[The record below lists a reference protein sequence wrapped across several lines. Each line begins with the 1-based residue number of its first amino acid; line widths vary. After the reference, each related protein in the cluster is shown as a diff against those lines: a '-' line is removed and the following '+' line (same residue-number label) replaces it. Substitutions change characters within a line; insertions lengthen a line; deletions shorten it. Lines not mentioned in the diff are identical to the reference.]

1 MTVPPDMPASP
12 GRRTFLAGTG
22 LLVSFALFGSMRVR
36 AGQENT
42 LGATILNPKLP
53 GDLKIEPMLDAWI
66 KIDATGVTVCSG
78 KVELGTGVR
87 TALWQVAADQLALP
101 LERFRFVTADTALT
115 PDEGYTAGS
124 HTMADGG
131 TAIFH
136 AASQVRQM
144 LVDAAAKK
152 LGARASE
159 LVLDNGIITAPDG
172 RQLTYEDAA
181 TGVDLHRFAAET
193 SPPADPSAYR
203 YIGRSIPRVDIPAK
217 VTGGAAYVQDMR
229 PDGMHHA
236 RVVRPPNH
244 GAVLLSADIARVA
257 RMPGVVRV
265 IRDGNYLAVVAKGEW
280 QAILAM
286 RALQASAR
294 WQQMETFPDNAA
306 IHAHLKTLPRLDYV
320 TTRDRAGAVHQASP
334 RPVALAPAP
343 LDAPHID
350 HLSATKQYV
359 LHGSIGPSCALAVWR
374 DGMLTVWT
382 HSQGVFPLRAGIAG
396 LLGLPREQVRCVHVE
411 GSGCYGHNGAD
422 DAAAD
427 AALIAHRMPGV
438 PIRVQWMRDQEAGW
452 EPLGPAME
460 TALEVATSE
469 DGELIAWRH
478 ALWSTPHNE
487 RITNPGRLLP
497 AWLVSTPIAPAP
509 PSPIPQPEG
518 DADRNA
524 VPIYRVPEVRVDMHF
539 VTQMPFR
546 TSAMR
551 SLGAHINVVTIES
564 MMDRLAER
572 HGHDPVAYRIA
583 QLSDPRAIAVIRR
596 AASEFGWTTT
606 AARLPNRG
614 VGFAFARYKNLMGY
628 CALALEVE
636 TDAEA
641 RSIRILR
648 VVVAVDCGQIV
659 NPDGLANQIEGGVVQ
674 SSSWTLFEQV
684 QTGAVGVKSVDW
696 QSYPILRFPQ
706 VPERIDVHLLD
717 QPGEPFLG
725 AAEIAQGPTAAA
737 LVSAIG
743 QATGRAVLQ
752 LPVIPHLWPAPMP
765 VGNDPHAPAQL
776 SKRTLRA

>member
-1 MTVPPDMPASP
+1 MTTQADKPASP
-12 GRRTFLAGTG
+12 GRRAFLAGSG
-22 LLVSFALFGSMRVR
+22 IVVSFALFGAIRAR

-66 KIDATGVTVCSG
+66 KIDATGITVCSG
-78 KVELGTGVR
+78 KVELGTGVK

-136 AASQVRQM
+136 AASQVREM
-144 LVDAAAKK
+144 LVQAAATR
-152 LGARASE
+152 LGVPPAQ
-159 LVLDNGIITAPDG
+159 LVLDNGVIRSPDG
-172 RQLTYEDAA
+172 GQLTYEEAA
-181 TGVDLHRFAAET
+181 AGVNLHRFATET
-193 SPPADPSAYR
+193 SPPTDPSAYR
-203 YIGRSIPRVDIPAK
+203 YIGRNVARVDIPAK

-229 PDGMHHA
+229 PDGMLHA

-244 GAVLLSADIARVA
+244 GAVLISVDIPAVVG
-257 RMPGVVRV
+257 MPGVVRV
-265 IRDGNYLAVVAKGEW
+265 IHDGNYLAVVAKGEW
-280 QAILAM
+280 QAVLAM

-294 WQQMETFPDNAA
+294 WHQTETFPDNAS
-306 IHAHLKTLPRLDYV
+306 IHRVLKTLPKLDYV
-320 TTRDRAGAVHQASP
+320 TTRQGTAGVRQAP
-334 RPVALAPAP
+334 PVPEAPPPAP
-343 LDAPHID
+343 LEGAHVERVA
-350 HLSATKQYV
+350 ATKQYV

-374 DGMLTVWT
+374 DGVLTVWT

-396 LLGLPREQVRCVHVE
+396 LLGLPKAQVRCVHVE

-460 TALEVATSE
+460 TALEVATGA
-469 DGELIAWRH
+469 DGSLAAWRH

-487 RITNPGRLLP
+487 RITNPGRLLA
-497 AWLVSTPIAPAP
+497 AWLVSQPIAPSP

-524 VPIYRVPEVRVDMHF
+524 VPLYRVPDVRVDMHF

-572 HGHDPVAYRIA
+572 HGQDPVDYRLA
-583 QLSDPRAIAVIRR
+583 QLDDPRAIAVIRR
-596 AASEFGWTTT
+596 AADEFGWKTM
-606 AARLPNRG
+606 APRPPNRG
-614 VGFAFARYKNLMGY
+614 IGFAFAQYKNLMGY

-636 TDAEA
+636 VDPEH
-641 RSIRILR
+641 RSIRVLR
-648 VVVAVDCGQIV
+648 VVTAVDCGQIV
-659 NPDGLANQIEGGVVQ
+659 NPDGLTNQIEGGIVQ
-674 SSSWTLFEQV
+674 STSWTLFEQV
-684 QTGAVGVKSVDW
+684 QIGGVGVRSVDW

-706 VPERIDVHLLD
+706 VPDRIDVHMLD
-717 QPGEPFLG
+717 QPGKPFLG

-737 LVSAIG
+737 LVSAVG
-743 QATGRAVLQ
+743 EATGQRVLQ
-752 LPVIPHLWPAPMP
+752 LPLVPNLWP
-765 VGNDPHAPAQL
+765 
-776 SKRTLRA
+776 